1 MKHIII
7 AIDGN
12 AASGKGTLAK
22 KLAQRLGFSHM
33 DTGSL
38 YRLVALNLMT
48 EGRDTADERRA
59 VEAAATLNKTYRPAD
74 SDNPAIRTDAV
85 GTITSKISA
94 IPALRAQILELQ
106 RNFAANPPPL
116 PSGPAPRGAILDGR
130 DIGTVVCPQAD
141 VKFFVTASPEIR
153 AERRHKELQSKGISV
168 TYDAV
173 LADMHERDARDAGRT
188 TAPMKPAPDAI
199 MLDTSEM
206 SVDQVLAFALGK
218 VREKT
223 GLRPT
228 E

>member
-1 MKHIII
+1 MSKPIII

-22 KLAQRLGFSHM
+22 KLAAALGFAHM

-48 EGRDTADERRA
+48 EGRNTDDERRA
-59 VEAAATLNKTYRPAD
+59 VEAAAVLNKSYRPAD
-74 SDNPAIRTDAV
+74 SGNPAIRSDAV

-94 IPALRAQILELQ
+94 IPAVRAQILELQ
-106 RNFAANPPPL
+106 RNFAKN
-116 PSGPAPRGAILDGR
+116 SPRGAILDGR
-130 DIGTVVCPQAD
+130 DIGTVVCPHAD
-141 VKFFVTASPEIR
+141 VKFFVIASPEIR
-153 AERRHKELQSKGISV
+153 AQRRHKELQSKGISV

-173 LADMHERDARDAGRT
+173 LADMRERDARDAGRE
-188 TAPMKPAPDAI
+188 TAPMKPAADAI
-199 MLDTSEM
+199 MLDTSGM
-206 SVDQVLAFALGK
+206 TVDQVLAFALEK

-223 GLRPT
+223 GIKPT

>member
-1 MKHIII
+1 MKPIIIAPIII

-22 KLAQRLGFSHM
+22 RLAARLGMAHM

-48 EGRDTADERRA
+48 EGRNPDDGRRA
-59 VEAAATLNKTYRPAD
+59 VEAAAALNKSYKPED

-85 GTITSKISA
+85 GTLTSKISA
-94 IPALRAQILELQ
+94 IPAVRAQIFELQ
-106 RNFAANPPPL
+106 RNFAKN
-116 PSGPAPRGAILDGR
+116 APRGAILDGR

-173 LADMHERDARDAGRT
+173 LADMRERDARDAGRE
-188 TAPMKPAPDAI
+188 TAPMKPAADAI
-199 MLDTSEM
+199 MLDTSGM
-206 SVDQVLAFALGK
+206 TVDQVLAFALEK

-223 GLRPT
+223 GLKPT